1 MGKIVRTEA
10 IRSDEKSENRDRGHI
25 LDHNHLELTEEEAFR
40 D

>member
-10 IRSDEKSENRDRGHI
+10 IRSDVNRDRGLI
-25 LDHNHLELTEEEAFR
+25 LDHNYLELTVEEAFR